1 MLIEYVRKGTFN
13 PNKKVTNKGRFVA
26 NRKKKGVIVAV
37 VCDDNVVRIG
47 WSLCHRKDEFT
58 KRGMEIAINRAK
70 SCKSIKTFPLSIK
83 TQLKSFIKR
92 AEKYY
97 KDKIIEINP
106 VHE

>member
-1 MLIEYVRKGTFN
+1 MLIEYVRKGIFS
-13 PNKKVTNKGRFVA
+13 PNKKITNKGKFVA
-26 NRKKKGVIVAV
+26 SRKKKGIIVAI

-70 SCKSIKTFPLSIK
+70 NCKSIKTFPLSIK

-92 AEKYY
+92 VEKYY
-97 KDKIIEINP
+97 KDKNIEISTI
-106 VHE
+106 